1 MIPGQTDAD
10 PQDAPQPREP
20 AISGLLDQPGAP
32 VYAGPAG
39 PRGGSARPPLGWRL
53 ALPVSL
59 VAGLLLAA
67 AFPPWGLWPLAFVS
81 PALLVVALS
90 GRSLRG
96 AFTVGLVFGLA
107 FFFPLVAWVINL
119 AWFAWVALAIA
130 SALIFAVFAIG
141 QRLLLNLRWWPLAVA
156 GWWVAA
162 EAFRD
167 RWPWGGFPWGRLAM
181 SQAGVPTQGW
191 AAIAG
196 PPALTFAVALV
207 GAALGW
213 LLLTALTDARRNR
226 RRLLMPALALAGSA
240 ALAVLPAALT
250 LDPVSPGGK
259 TAVVAAIQGDVP
271 RARSLAAELDN
282 VELEI
287 TLNHVTATDKL
298 AAKVAAGQAAKPDLV
313 IWPENSTDI
322 DPMLYPPVYEEITS
336 AAAAIGRPILVG
348 AVLQNPQLNAGVLW
362 LPSKG
367 PTTIYA
373 KRRLVPFGEYV
384 PFRSLISKITSL
396 TQLQP
401 TDFVPGDKTVVFN
414 VGQIKLG
421 DVICYE
427 VGFDD
432 LVRSEVAAGANL
444 LSVQSNDATFERE
457 GPTTAESS
465 QQLAMARIRAVEFDR
480 TVVVASTTGYSAIVA
495 PNGQLIARSGMW
507 TQAELEARVPLLTY
521 TTLAERLGAW
531 PEWAI
536 VAATTLALGLA
547 IGQAGAAR
555 RRRAQPDDAA
565 TQGLGLGAGRVG
577 RGLLVDP
584 RGGGG
589 NGRDGQDH
597 PEGERQGQRD
607 EQRRGRASSA
617 APARTA
623 SSLCAAL
630 IAASTVAVAALD
642 QRHDGYPRSVKVR

>member
-10 PQDAPQPREP
+10 PQDAPRPRQP
-20 AISGLLDQPGAP
+20 AISGLLDQPGERD
-32 VYAGPAG
+32 AGR
-39 PRGGSARPPLGWRL
+39 PRGTARAPLRGRW

-59 VAGLLLAA
+59 VGGLLLAA
-67 AFPPWGLWPLAFVS
+67 AFPPYGLWPLAFVS

-96 AFTVGLVFGLA
+96 AFTIGLVFGLA
-107 FFFPLVAWVINL
+107 FFFPLVAWVVNL

-130 SALIFAVFAIG
+130 SALIFAVFAIA
-141 QRLLLNLRWWPLAVA
+141 QRLLLNLRRWPLAVA

-196 PPALTFAVALV
+196 PPALTFVVALV
-207 GAALGW
+207 GATLGW
-213 LLLTALTDARRNR
+213 LLLTALAGGRGAPAR
-226 RRLLMPALALAGSA
+226 RRLLMPALALVGSA
-240 ALAVLPAALT
+240 ALALLPAALT
-250 LDPVSPGGK
+250 LDPVSASAK
-259 TAVVAAIQGDVP
+259 TAVVAAIQGNVP

-287 TLNHVTATDKL
+287 TSNHAAATDKL
-298 AAKVAAGQAAKPDLV
+298 AARVAAGQAAKPDLV

-322 DPMLYPPVYEEITS
+322 DPMLYPPVYDEIAA

-348 AVLQNPQLNAGVLW
+348 AVLQNPQRNAGVLW
-362 LPSKG
+362 LPGQG

-401 TDFVPGDKTVVFN
+401 TDFVPGHQTVVFN

-457 GPTTAESS
+457 GPTTAESG

-495 PNGQLIARSGMW
+495 PGGRLISRSGMW

-536 VAATTLALGLA
+536 VAATTLALCLA
-547 IGQAGAAR
+547 IGRSTAAR
-555 RRRAQPDDAA
+555 RRSRS
-565 TQGLGLGAGRVG
+565 
-577 RGLLVDP
+577 
-584 RGGGG
+584 G
-589 NGRDGQDH
+589 NTTDQTR
-597 PEGERQGQRD
+597 
-607 EQRRGRASSA
+607 
-617 APARTA
+617 PAE
-623 SSLCAAL
+623 
-630 IAASTVAVAALD
+630 
-642 QRHDGYPRSVKVR
+642 

>member
-10 PQDAPQPREP
+10 PQDAPQPGQS
-20 AISGLLDQPGAP
+20 AMSGLVDQPVAP
-32 VYAGPAG
+32 VEHDAAAVS
-39 PRGGSARPPLGWRL
+39 GGATRPPLRQRWAVPLSL
-53 ALPVSL
+53 A
-59 VAGLLLAA
+59 AGLLLAA
-67 AFPPWGLWPLAFVS
+67 AFPPFGLWPLAFIS
-81 PALLVVALS
+81 PALLIVALS

-130 SALIFAVFAIG
+130 SALIFAVFAVG

-196 PPALTFAVALV
+196 PPALTFVVALV
-207 GAALGW
+207 GACLGW
-213 LLLTALTDARRNR
+213 LLLTAFADGRGTPRP
-226 RRLLMPALALAGSA
+226 RRLLMPALALAGSV
-240 ALAVLPAALT
+240 ALALLPAALT
-250 LDPVSPGGK
+250 LDPVSANAK

-271 RARSLAAELDN
+271 RARSLAAELNN

-348 AVLQNPQLNAGVLW
+348 AVLQNPQRNAGVLW
-362 LPSKG
+362 LPGQG

-401 TDFVPGDKTVVFN
+401 TDFVPGDQTVVFN

-457 GPTTAESS
+457 GPTTAESG

-495 PNGQLIARSGMW
+495 PNGQLISRSGMW

-536 VAATTLALGLA
+536 VAATTVALCLA
-547 IGQAGAAR
+547 IGQASAAR
-555 RRRAQPDDAA
+555 RRRPA
-565 TQGLGLGAGRVG
+565 TTQA
-577 RGLLVDP
+577 DP
-584 RGGGG
+584 RE
-589 NGRDGQDH
+589 
-597 PEGERQGQRD
+597 PK
-607 EQRRGRASSA
+607 RAPLSS
-617 APARTA
+617 
-623 SSLCAAL
+623 
-630 IAASTVAVAALD
+630 D
-642 QRHDGYPRSVKVR
+642 

>member
-20 AISGLLDQPGAP
+20 AISGLLDQPGERDAARP
-32 VYAGPAG
+32 RDAAGPPLR
-39 PRGGSARPPLGWRL
+39 PRW
-53 ALPVSL
+53 ALLVSL
-59 VAGLLLAA
+59 VGGLLLAA
-67 AFPPWGLWPLAFVS
+67 AFPPYGLWPLAFVS

-96 AFTVGLVFGLA
+96 AFTNGLVFGLA
-107 FFFPLVAWVINL
+107 FFFPLVAWVVNL

-130 SALIFAVFAIG
+130 SALIFAVFAIA
-141 QRLLLNLRWWPLAVA
+141 QRLLLNLRWWPPAVA

-196 PPALTFAVALV
+196 PPALTFAVALI
-207 GAALGW
+207 GACLGW
-213 LLLTALTDARRNR
+213 LLLTAFTGGRGTPRRQ
-226 RRLLMPALALAGSA
+226 RLLLPALTLVGSVALAL
-240 ALAVLPAALT
+240 LPAALT
-250 LDPVSPGGK
+250 LDPVPASAK

-271 RARSLAAELDN
+271 RARSLAAELTN
-282 VELEI
+282 VELEV
-287 TLNHVTATDKL
+287 TSNHAAATDKL
-298 AAKVAAGQAAKPDLV
+298 AAKVAAGQAAQPDLV

-322 DPMLYPPVYEEITS
+322 DPMQYPPVYDEIAS

-362 LPSKG
+362 LPNKG

-373 KRRLVPFGEYV
+373 KRRLVPFGEYI

-401 TDFVPGDKTVVFN
+401 TDFVPGHQTVVFN

-457 GPTTAESS
+457 GPTSAESG

-495 PNGQLIARSGMW
+495 PDGALVSRSGMW

-547 IGQAGAAR
+547 IGQASAAR
-555 RRRAQPDDAA
+555 RRRTRSDNA
-565 TQGLGLGAGRVG
+565 T
-577 RGLLVDP
+577 
-584 RGGGG
+584 
-589 NGRDGQDH
+589 
-597 PEGERQGQRD
+597 
-607 EQRRGRASSA
+607 
-617 APARTA
+617 AP
-623 SSLCAAL
+623 
-630 IAASTVAVAALD
+630 
-642 QRHDGYPRSVKVR
+642 VRPAE